1 MTSSDRDTAR
11 HPRYLY
17 VRQRLAERIQSGAWR
32 AGELIPSE
40 FDIAHEFGVSQGTAR
55 AAVAALAAERIVARR
70 QGLGTFVY
78 EHTPGEELSRFSCL
92 FDHKQ
97 VRINS
102 GSRYGRF
109 VRASADRRE
118 RRRLRLGEGSK
129 VLRIGRVRLRGSKPF
144 VVEKISLPDDLFRGL
159 VDRAELPDS
168 LYELYQK
175 AFGVLVVEVEE
186 RLSAVTAERSAATAL
201 GIAIGTPLLRIERV
215 AVALEDKPV
224 ELRVSLCY
232 LADAHYLARLK

>member
-1 MTSSDRDTAR
+1 MTSSDKDTAR
-11 HPRYLY
+11 NPRYLH
-17 VRQRLAERIQSGAWR
+17 VRQRLVQRIQSGAWR
-32 AGELIPSE
+32 AGQLIPSE
-40 FDIAHEFGVSQGTAR
+40 FDIAHEFDVSQGTAR
-55 AAVAALAAERIVARR
+55 TAVAALAAEHIVARR

-102 GSRYGRF
+102 GSRYGRV

-118 RRRLRLGEGSK
+118 RRKLRLAKGSR
-129 VLRIGRVRLRGSKPF
+129 VLRIGRVRLRGGRPF
-144 VVEKISLPDDLFRGL
+144 AVERISLPDALFRGL
-159 VDRAELPDS
+159 AHRAELPDS

-175 AFGVLVVEVEE
+175 SYGVLVVGVEE
-186 RLSAVTAERSAATAL
+186 RLTAVVADRPAATAL
-201 GIAIGTPLLRIERV
+201 GIAPGTPLLRIERV
-215 AVALEDKPV
+215 AVALDGKPV

-232 LADAHYLARLK
+232 LADAHYRARLK